1 MQEREP
7 EDEEKGDA
15 LETDRE
21 SVVVAAVDPRRRAA
35 QTRHQVANGN
45 NFVVNANVAACAAN
59 AECKIDLRLE
69 AQGDFH
75 VNKEYPYKFNATA
88 ANGVTFLGKDPTG
101 AEMFSKAA
109 GDFALDAGNEKVG
122 TMTMRFKAANKGA
135 CEHRAATFKLSV
147 CSAQNCQLEQAS
159 VTVPVTVS

>member
-1 MQEREP
+1 MRAT
-7 EDEEKGDA
+7 KIGIM
-15 LETDRE
+15 
-21 SVVVAAVDPRRRAA
+21 VVALSTAA
-35 QTRHQVANGN
+35 SNAGAAQVANGN

-75 VNKEYPYKFNATA
+75 VNKEYPYKFRATA
-88 ANGVTFLGKDPTG
+88 TSGVTFLGKDPTG

-122 TMTMRFKAANKGA
+122 TMTVRFKAASKGSVSITG
-135 CEHRAATFKLSV
+135 TFKLSV